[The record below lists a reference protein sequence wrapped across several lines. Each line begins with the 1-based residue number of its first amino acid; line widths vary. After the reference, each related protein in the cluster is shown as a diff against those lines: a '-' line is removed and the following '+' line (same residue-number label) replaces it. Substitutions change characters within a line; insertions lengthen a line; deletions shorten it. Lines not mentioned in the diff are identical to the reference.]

1 MQTLKL
7 NKKHNNFKKMIN
19 SNHRLQQNER
29 NNFLQKFVKSTGKN
43 ITLTYYDILIHL
55 VKLLYLKKFIKGIN
69 ACMLGGVSFN
79 EKNEKISYTVKQV
92 PFLEE
97 NVNKTN
103 KKLKIKYPLK
113 PQSLVKEY
121 PETEDEPLQLPK
133 AESTVVQ
140 TTSKEIIYVCSMA
153 FRSHERFKLSLNFT
167 DRVKIICD
175 KGEYCLVENIV
186 THEFGYVP
194 KICLT
199 TLSQFFNDMKYL
211 NA

>member
-1 MQTLKL
+1 
-7 NKKHNNFKKMIN
+7 
-19 SNHRLQQNER
+19 
-29 NNFLQKFVKSTGKN
+29 V
-43 ITLTYYDILIHL
+43 
-55 VKLLYLKKFIKGIN
+55 
-69 ACMLGGVSFN
+69 LGGESFSD
-79 EKNEKISYTVKQV
+79 KNEKASYTIKQV

-97 NVNKTN
+97 NINKTN
-103 KKLKIKYPLK
+103 KKLKIKYHLK
-113 PQSLVKEY
+113 PQSLAKVE
-121 PETEDEPLQLPK
+121 PEMEDEPLQLPK

-140 TTSKEIIYVCSMA
+140 TASKEIIYVCSMA
-153 FRSHERFKLSLNFT
+153 FVSHERFKLSLNFT
-167 DRVKIICD
+167 DRVKIVCD